1 VWFGAASPPA
11 YRRAGRLA
19 DGWFPQV
26 PPGHGLEEA
35 RAAVEQAARDAGRD
49 PTELGIEGR
58 VTWGDGGAQ
67 KLAEQAA
74 RWRDA
79 GASHLSVNTMGAGLA
94 SVDHHLEVLEA
105 AIGAIKR

>member
-1 VWFGAASPPA
+1 
-11 YRRAGRLA
+11 
-19 DGWFPQV
+19 
-26 PPGHGLEEA
+26 
-35 RAAVEQAARDAGRD
+35 
-49 PTELGIEGR
+49 
-58 VTWGDGGAQ
+58 
-67 KLAEQAA
+67 LAEQAA